1 MNERTQTFKIS
12 SRLKDVLGRGL
23 VTNEFVAVFELV
35 KNGFDAGATS
45 VVIEIDPFEGRIA
58 IADDGKGMSRQDIIE
73 RWLFLAYSAK
83 ADGSEDSNIPKDYR
97 DLIGQREQFAGN
109 KGIGRLSCDTLGK
122 TLELYSR
129 AIGQD
134 QIQKLSINWEDFEQ
148 DSKEEFGEIE
158 VSLTP
163 IDSFP
168 EINCGSGSPSK
179 HGTVLWIE
187 GARHSWNAD
196 ATLRLRQ
203 YLAKLIDPFGTT
215 DDVDVITCLI
225 GYEDEKGAEPNEV
238 INGPVGNS
246 VADVLRDKT
255 TRIEVL
261 IENGEVETRLVD
273 RGTTML
279 HIREPLQNEAL
290 AKVTI
295 RGEIFFLNRS
305 AKATFARRMGVM
317 SVEFGSIFLFLN
329 GFRVFPIGEETDDTF
344 GLNRRKQQGVS
355 RFLGTRDVMGR
366 VDIRAAPGIFR
377 EASSRDQG
385 LISDANQRAL
395 YDAIRS
401 YMVIRLERYVTGV
414 NWKIKADQYRED
426 RSALESDQGRE
437 LAISVLGRMA
447 SPDQVKVL
455 SIAPDLE
462 RVAEGRRATA
472 QRTLSDLDRL
482 AEKAG
487 DSEMRKRVAETRQR
501 IAELEEA
508 ERAASREA
516 ANLAEMRAADAVKID
531 SLERQARFLSASSK
545 PTSERLQL
553 LLHQVSIYSNHIH
566 SSSLRAARDLVKA
579 LEMIPS
585 GDDIDPEDLE
595 DLAAALRHNMG
606 ELKDE
611 VAYITLE
618 ADRLKAL
625 TRFAPNL
632 DVEVDRAEMQ
642 DDLLTFLR
650 EYIEVIVGGADLI
663 SNVVFKDDG
672 KPFITTF
679 SPFDIAVIVDNLVDN
694 SRKANAQEMKFS
706 VESRT
711 KKGIA
716 LLVTDDGIGLRD
728 ADPAK
733 IFELGYTSSAGGS
746 GLGLYHI
753 RKVMNGMN
761 GSIELASNREEGRAD
776 FVLKFVER

>member
-1 MNERTQTFKIS
+1 MNAEPQKFKIS
-12 SRLKDVLGRGL
+12 SHLKDILGRGL

-45 VVIEIDPFEGRIA
+45 VVIEIDPEDGRIA
-58 IADDGKGMSRQDIIE
+58 IADDGKGMSRHDIIE

-83 ADGSEDSNIPKDYR
+83 ADGSEDINVPTNYR
-97 DLIGQREQFAGN
+97 DLIRQREQFAGN
-109 KGIGRLSCDTLGK
+109 KGIGRLSCDTLGR
-122 TLELYSR
+122 TLNLYSR
-129 AIGQD
+129 ALGQKR
-134 QIQKLSINWEDFEQ
+134 IQKLSINWENFEQ
-148 DSKEEFGEIE
+148 DLKKEFGEIE
-158 VSLTP
+158 VALTTARA
-163 IDSFP
+163 FP
-168 EINCGSGSPSK
+168 GINCGPGAPSAN
-179 HGTVLWIE
+179 GTVLWIE
-187 GARHSWNAD
+187 GLRQLWDAD
-196 ATLRLRQ
+196 TMLRLRQ
-203 YLAKLIDPFGTT
+203 HLAKLIDPFGTT
-215 DDVDVITCLI
+215 DDVEVITCLI
-225 GYEDEKGAEPNEV
+225 GHEDDEAAEPNEI
-238 INGPVGNS
+238 INGPVGNTI
-246 VADVLRDKT
+246 ADVLRDKT
-255 TRIEVL
+255 TRIDVR
-261 IENGEVETRLVD
+261 IEDGEMETKLVD

-290 AKVTI
+290 LGIVVK
-295 RGEIFFLNRS
+295 GEVFFLNRS
-305 AKATFARRMGVM
+305 AKATFARRMGVS

-344 GLNRRKQQGVS
+344 GLNRRKQQGTS
-355 RFLGTRDVMGR
+355 RFLGTRDLMGR
-366 VDIRAAPGIFR
+366 VDVRAAAGTFR

-395 YDAIRS
+395 YETIRN

-414 NWKIKADQYRED
+414 NWKMKPDQWRED

-437 LAISVLGRMA
+437 LAISVLGRMV
-447 SPDQVKVL
+447 SPEQVEVL

-462 RVAEGRRATA
+462 RVAEGRREIAE
-472 QRTLSDLDRL
+472 RTLSDLDHL

-487 DSEMRKRVAETRQR
+487 EEGIRQRIAETRQR

-516 ANLAEMRAADAVKID
+516 AELAEKRAADAVLIG
-531 SLERQARFLSASSK
+531 SLERQAKFLSASSK

-566 SSSLRAARDLVKA
+566 SSSLRAARDLGKILKMVSTRDNLK
-579 LEMIPS
+579 
-585 GDDIDPEDLE
+585 PEDIE
-595 DLAAALRHNMG
+595 DLAATLRHNLG

-611 VAYITLE
+611 MAYITLE

-632 DVEVDRAEMQ
+632 DVEVDRAEMK
-642 DDLLTFLR
+642 DDLLIFLR
-650 EYIEVIVGGADLI
+650 EYIEV
-663 SNVVFKDDG
+663 VVRSPDQLPDVELEDDG
-672 KPFITTF
+672 EAFVTTF

-694 SRKANAQEMKFS
+694 SRKAGAHKVKFAL
-706 VESRT
+706 EGRT

-716 LLVTDDGIGLRD
+716 LRVIDDGMGLRS
-728 ADPAK
+728 ADPVR
-733 IFELGYTSSAGGS
+733 IFELGYSGKTGGT

-761 GSIELASNREEGRAD
+761 GTIELAGKREENRAD
-776 FVLKFVER
+776 FLLKFVER